1 MKYFLMGTDEANYIH
16 YYINKN
22 HALDIRFLTKEKVDR
37 LPLWNVLEMEFP
49 GEGFF
54 PDLLCRP
61 CIMMSEMFMKTV
73 IMYSQETIYRTV
85 KLWDKRNGINATYFL
100 PILEEA
106 ECMSE
111 KTEFNS
117 IGNRVEKLVLDRN
130 KMEEGVD
137 KKLSDDEYLRL
148 FKQAYDTINQKGGFF
163 PFDVYYSGEFNRRR
177 R

>member
-1 MKYFLMGTDEANYIH
+1 
-16 YYINKN
+16 
-22 HALDIRFLTKEKVDR
+22 
-37 LPLWNVLEMEFP
+37 
-49 GEGFF
+49 
-54 PDLLCRP
+54 
-61 CIMMSEMFMKTV
+61 MMSEMFMKTV

-85 KLWDKRNGINATYFL
+85 KLWDKRSGINATYFL

-117 IGNRVEKLVLDRN
+117 IGNWVEKLVLDRN
-130 KMEEGVD
+130 KMEEGVS

>member
-1 MKYFLMGTDEANYIH
+1 MKYFLMRTDEASQIP

-85 KLWDKRNGINATYFL
+85 KLWDKRSGINATYFL

-130 KMEEGVD
+130 KIENRVVFKIKRLDEKCIAVRMDFVESVLRRGAKGIVLKEVEVD
-137 KKLSDDEYLRL
+137 IGR
-148 FKQAYDTINQKGGFF
+148 
-163 PFDVYYSGEFNRRR
+163 
-177 R
+177 